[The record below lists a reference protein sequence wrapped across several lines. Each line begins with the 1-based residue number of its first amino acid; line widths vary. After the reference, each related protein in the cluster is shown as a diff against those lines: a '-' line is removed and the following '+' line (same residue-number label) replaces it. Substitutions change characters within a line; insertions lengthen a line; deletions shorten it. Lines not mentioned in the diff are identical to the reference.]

1 MDRRS
6 FVVGTAATAAALA
19 TPAMAQDAYP
29 SRAVTFIN
37 PFPPGGA
44 VDVVARPLAAVLEPI
59 LKQPVVIETKAGAGG
74 LIGMDA
80 VAKAPA
86 DGYTLG
92 IGFNGPIAFGPFMYK
107 HMAYDP
113 VKDLQPIVLA
123 TSQPNVL
130 AVQAS
135 NPAHN
140 LPEFIAWA
148 KAQGDR
154 LSYASVGNGSSSQLT
169 AELFDRETG
178 IRAVHVPYNGS
189 PPAAGSVA
197 GGDTQMVFA
206 TAPALLPLAQAGRLK
221 LLAVTS
227 LQRLPAMK
235 DLPTVAEQGLPGF
248 EALAWNGFFAPA
260 AMPPAL
266 ADRIN
271 ADVNAVLKEPEVRE
285 ALAKQGL
292 IVGGGSAAE
301 FKAMIAA
308 DAKKWGALIV
318 KAGIKLD

>member
-1 MDRRS
+1 MTR
-6 FVVGTAATAAALA
+6 L
-19 TPAMAQDAYP
+19 
-29 SRAVTFIN
+29 
-37 PFPPGGA
+37 
-44 VDVVARPLAAVLEPI
+44 LAAVLTLALAAGASAQTWPERPVHI
-59 LKQPVVIETKAGAGG
+59 IVPAPAGSSLDVIARLVGERLRERWKQPIVVDNKSGAGG
-74 LIGMDA
+74 LIGMDMT
-80 VAKAPA
+80 AKAAP

-92 IGFNGPIAFGPFMYK
+92 LGFNGPIAFGPFMYK

-135 NPAHN
+135 NPARN

-148 KAQGDR
+148 KTQGDK

-227 LQRLPAMK
+227 LQRLPSMK
-235 DLPTVAEQGLPGF
+235 DLPTVAEQGVPGF
-248 EALAWNGFFAPA
+248 EALAWNGLFAPA
-260 AMPPAL
+260 AMPAAL
-266 ADRIN
+266 AERIN